1 MDYSQIYFFIY
12 HIIYFILFCKSA
24 DITKHPSWMLLEHNK
39 CGISNTDRII
49 GGKNA
54 SMGMYPWIARI
65 GYSSDLTGSDIS
77 YRCGGTLINKLYV
90 VTAAHCVSNLPGSFK
105 VTGIRLGEHNSETNP
120 DCENGYCAD
129 PVQDFKPIQML
140 VHKRYNTPHFKN
152 DIALIRLDRPVVYN
166 GFVMPICMPAGDLLK
181 KNLTGGI
188 AETAGWGIFDID
200 HPKSSIVLQTI
211 KLPIL
216 ETYMCVR
223 SFKNQAQIDD
233 MQLCV
238 GGTVG
243 KDSCTGDS
251 GGPLMKVEALND
263 IPKYYLIGIVS
274 FGAKH
279 CGQTA
284 MPAVYTRITRY
295 LFWILENISP

>member
-1 MDYSQIYFFIY
+1 MYCQIYFFI
-12 HIIYFILFCKSA
+12 HCIIQFVLSCNTA
-24 DITKHPSWMLLEHNK
+24 DITKHPSWMLLDHEK

-54 SMGMYPWIARI
+54 SLGMYPWIARI
-65 GYSSDLTGSDIS
+65 GYSSDLTGSEIS

-90 VTAAHCVSNLPGSFK
+90 VTAAHCVSNLPGSFR

-120 DCENGYCAD
+120 DCENGYCSE

-140 VHKRYNTPHFKN
+140 VHKRYNIPHFKN
-152 DIALIRLDRPVVYN
+152 DIALIRLDRPVDYN
-166 GFVMPICMPAGDLLK
+166 GFVMPICMPVGELLE

-200 HPKSSIVLQTI
+200 HPKSSVILQTI

-216 ETYMCVR
+216 ETYMCVNA
-223 SFKNQAQIDD
+223 FKNQAQVDEL
-233 MQLCV
+233 QLCV
-238 GGTVG
+238 GGKVG
-243 KDSCTGDS
+243 QDSCTGDS

-279 CGQTA
+279 CGQSP
-284 MPAVYTRITRY
+284 MPAVYTRLTRY
-295 LFWILENISP
+295 LVWILENISP